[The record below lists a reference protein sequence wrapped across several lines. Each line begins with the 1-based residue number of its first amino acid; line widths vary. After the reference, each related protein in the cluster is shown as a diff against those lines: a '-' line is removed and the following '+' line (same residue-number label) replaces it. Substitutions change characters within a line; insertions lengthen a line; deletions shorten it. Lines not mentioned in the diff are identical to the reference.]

1 MERTDECTESEK
13 KRGYATKLHGWSPLR
28 NLVGPL
34 QQSVINT
41 ATTTSLPLHGRFD
54 WPRPQRP
61 REWRSSL
68 RTEGMPRRSRAGV
81 RRSCSYSRARIYDY
95 SLQYKSSP
103 QGFGLARITTMRANM
118 VFHRPGARPRG
129 SRFHSYNQ
137 RFRPGVIRVL
147 L

>member
-41 ATTTSLPLHGRFD
+41 ATTTWLPLHGRFD

-61 REWRSSL
+61 REWRSFLKNGRDAPSQ
-68 RTEGMPRRSRAGV
+68 PCRRSAFLLLQSGKNIRLFPAIQIQSSGFWPGKNNHHASKHDFPSP
-81 RRSCSYSRARIYDY
+81 RSAPTWESF
-95 SLQYKSSP
+95 SLLY
-103 QGFGLARITTMRANM
+103 
-118 VFHRPGARPRG
+118 
-129 SRFHSYNQ
+129 Q